1 MAKNGPGAANRSHNA
16 EQKHHTIMAA
26 NTGPKGGFPA
36 GRPEAHAAYL
46 QTSGVNDL
54 FERMLAAVLVEKPAA
69 RDVEQKRGCRKMS
82 LHDGGHRRLRIVCV
96 FCVWKADAHYR
107 HQW

>member
-46 QTSGVNDL
+46 QTSGVGAL
-54 FERMLAAVLVEKPAA
+54 LEQMLAAVLVERPKA
-69 RDVEQKRGCRKMS
+69 RRESCKS
-82 LHDGGHRRLRIVCV
+82 EGGGG
-96 FCVWKADAHYR
+96 CVWRSRRNVVAGVHR
-107 HQW
+107 F

>member
-1 MAKNGPGAANRSHNA
+1 MAWRKRARRGECESLTT
-16 EQKHHTIMAA
+16 QSIMAA

-69 RDVEQKRGCRKMS
+69 REGEQKRVPKCRCMMADTGDCALS
-82 LHDGGHRRLRIVCV
+82 VCS
-96 FCVWKADAHYR
+96 VWRADVHCR
-107 HQW
+107 

>member
-1 MAKNGPGAANRSHNA
+1 MLAKNGVAHMRIAHNA

-69 RDVEQKRGCRKMS
+69 RDVEQKRGCSQRQG
-82 LHDGGHRRLRIVCV
+82 DGECHVS
-96 FCVWKADAHYR
+96 
-107 HQW
+107 